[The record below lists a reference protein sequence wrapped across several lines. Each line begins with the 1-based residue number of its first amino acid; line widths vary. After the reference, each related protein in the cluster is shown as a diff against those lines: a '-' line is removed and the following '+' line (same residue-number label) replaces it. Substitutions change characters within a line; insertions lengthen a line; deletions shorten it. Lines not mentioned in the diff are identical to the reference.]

1 MNRIRKYQ
9 GAILVAL
16 MVLLVTTVSAADK
29 IKIEKLDDL
38 PRYTY
43 KIDQPAVDFLH
54 DDAAVAALANE
65 VEADL
70 ISDLETYQIDDKTT
84 LKNYYADLGS
94 IALLEGRYM
103 DYLGF
108 VDKRIELEEKEALKL
123 TTALYTRALC
133 AAKISESDDF
143 EGTLKSELENL
154 VNPLPYDV
162 VGDVIKSSKGTSE
175 IYSLA
180 LIEGQVMSGIQPTL
194 DGSDGEMS
202 KDIATS
208 LIGLAQTIRNYLPYK
223 HVMTEVYGAYLDEHK
238 VVKEDIW
245 EERDF
250 ALKEGMDAAPV
261 VIAVWDSGVDEDI
274 FAPMGRMWV
283 NKDEI
288 PGNDIDDDGNG
299 YVDDVHGIAYD
310 LHSNKTQSLLYPIGD
325 VEADRPRLQ
334 RMMKGLEDIT
344 SGIDSEEAA
353 ELKEALSKLERD
365 QVKTF
370 IEDISK
376 YGNYA
381 HGTHVAGIAQRDN
394 AFARVLGC
402 RLTFGHTM
410 IPELPTVELARAE
423 AKMYGEVIDYFKAAG
438 VRVVNMSWGG
448 SVGGIE
454 SALEANN
461 AGETPDERKAM
472 AREIFEISRDG
483 LYNAIQS
490 APEIL
495 FVTSAGNADND
506 VTFEEFLPSS
516 FDLPNIM
523 SVGAVDQAGD
533 ETDFTSFGKVDVYAN
548 GFEVL
553 SYVPG
558 GDQLKMSGTSM
569 SSPNVTN
576 LVSKLL
582 AVNPSLSPTQVRELI
597 IKGSDVMETGDR
609 TIVLMNPKKSLML
622 LSQMKGDGK
631 S

>member
-1 MNRIRKYQ
+1 MNRIRTFQ

-16 MVLLVTTVSAADK
+16 VFLLAMDVSAADK

-38 PRYTY
+38 PRHTY

-54 DDAAVAALANE
+54 DDKAVESLANQ
-65 VEADL
+65 VEDDL
-70 ISDLETYQIDDKTT
+70 ISDLETYEIGDKTT

-103 DYLGF
+103 DYLGY
-108 VDKRIELEEKEALKL
+108 VDRRMELEEKEALKL
-123 TTALYTRALC
+123 TTAMYSRAFC
-133 AAKISESDDF
+133 AAKMSGNEDF
-143 EGTLKSELENL
+143 EGTLKAELEKL

-162 VGDVIKSSKGTSE
+162 VGDVIKSGKGSSE
-175 IYSLA
+175 IISLP

-208 LIGLAQTIRNYLPYK
+208 LISMAQTIRNYVPYR
-223 HVMTEVYGAYLDEHK
+223 HIVTEVYGAYLDEHK

-261 VIAVWDSGVDEDI
+261 VIGVWDSGVDEEI
-274 FAPMGRMWV
+274 FVPMGRMWT
-283 NKDEI
+283 NEDEI
-288 PGNDIDDDGNG
+288 PANDIDDDGNG
-299 YVDDVHGIAYD
+299 FVDDAHGIAYD
-310 LHSNKTQSLLYPIGD
+310 LHANKTQALLYPIGD

-344 SGIDSEEAA
+344 SGIDSEEAT

-365 QVKTF
+365 QVKPF

-381 HGTHVAGIAQRDN
+381 HGTHVSGIAQRDN
-394 AFARVLGC
+394 AYARLLGC

-410 IPELPTVELARAE
+410 IPELPTVEQAHKD
-423 AKMYGEVIDYFKAAG
+423 AKMYEEVIAYFKAAN

-448 SVGGIE
+448 SVAGVE

-461 AGETPDERKAM
+461 AGDTPEERKVL
-472 AREIFEISRDG
+472 AREIFEIGREG
-483 LYNAIQS
+483 LYNAIKS
-490 APEIL
+490 APEIF
-495 FVTSAGNADND
+495 FVTSAGNSDND

-516 FDLPNIM
+516 FDLPNII

-533 ETDFTSFGKVDVYAN
+533 ETDFTSFGKVDIYAN

-558 GDQLKMSGTSM
+558 GDEMKMSGTSM

-576 LVSKLL
+576 LAAKLF
-582 AVNPSLSPTQVRELI
+582 AVNPDLTPADVRRLLI
-597 IKGSDVMETGDR
+597 EGSDVMSAGDR

-622 LSQMKGDGK
+622 LSQMMGEGK